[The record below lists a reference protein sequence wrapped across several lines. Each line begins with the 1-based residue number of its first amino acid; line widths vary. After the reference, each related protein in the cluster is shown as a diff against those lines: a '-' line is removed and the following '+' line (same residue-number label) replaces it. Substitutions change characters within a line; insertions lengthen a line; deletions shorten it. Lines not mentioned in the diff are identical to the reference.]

1 MKKRYLIIAIV
12 TLVLLMAILLPACSK
27 TEQQVQTLTTTSSA
41 APTSTAPVAVK
52 TLKISYSCPKGKG
65 YSAGEEW
72 FGPEFEKRTNGRYK
86 VEVYGMSTLVPINA
100 VLDSVRTGVCQIG
113 LTSTAMFHKDFPLTE
128 VVSTPTMGWP
138 GADEAM
144 YQASDAAWQEFSKIP
159 EIAAELNNG
168 FKYLTND
175 VLAGSNLVMLS
186 APVHYPADFK
196 GHKISATGALADVVT
211 ANGGAAVAVIGPEN
225 YTNLEKKVIDGSFMS
240 MVMATDWKVDS
251 LASYYYLMDFGCGNM
266 IAIMNNDF
274 YNSMS
279 AEDKAIFA
287 QCREDMKRPLYD
299 FQEASYLEA
308 RKTLADEGKVLTQPT
323 ADESAA
329 WKKAVYD
336 IMIPKWKADAKS
348 VGVSEETCDK
358 ILDQWLAIRAK
369 YWKQYNLP
377 GEP

>member
-1 MKKRYLIIAIV
+1 MKRRYLIIVAV
-12 TLVLLMAILLPACSK
+12 TLVLMIAILLPACSK
-27 TEQQVQTLTTTSSA
+27 ESSTTTAAPTSSA
-41 APTSTAPVAVK
+41 APTSTKPVEVK

-65 YSAGEEW
+65 YSSGEEW

-138 GADEAM
+138 GADEKM
-144 YQASDAAWQEFSKIP
+144 YKASDAAWIEFSQIP

-168 FKYLTND
+168 FKYLQND
-175 VLAGSNLVMLS
+175 VLVQSNLVMLDS
-186 APVHYPADFK
+186 EVHYPADFK
-196 GHKISATGALADVVT
+196 GHKISAVGALADVVT
-211 ANGGAAVAVIGPEN
+211 GNGGAAVAVVGPEN

-240 MVMATDWKVDS
+240 LVMATDWKVDS
-251 LASYYYLMDFGCGNM
+251 LADYYYMFDFGCGNM
-266 IAIMNNDF
+266 ICLMNNDF
-274 YNSMS
+274 WNSMS
-279 AEDKAIFA
+279 AEDQKIFM
-287 QCREDMKRPLYD
+287 QCREDLKTPLWD
-299 FQEASYLEA
+299 FQIKVWEEVQAV
-308 RKTLADEGKVLTQPT
+308 LAKEGKVLTQPT
-323 ADESAA
+323 ADEIAA

-336 IMIPKWKADAKS
+336 VMIPKWKADAAS
-348 VGVSEETCDK
+348 VGVSGETCDK
-358 ILDQWLAIRAK
+358 ILAKWLEIRAK

>member
-1 MKKRYLIIAIV
+1 MKRRYWMIAAV
-12 TLVLLMAILLPACSK
+12 SLVLLIAVLLPACSNNSS
-27 TEQQVQTLTTTSSA
+27 TTTSAPTSSV

-52 TLKISYSCPKGKG
+52 TMKISYSCPKGKG

-138 GADEAM
+138 GADEKM
-144 YQASDAAWQEFSKIP
+144 YQASDAAWVEFSKIP

-168 FKYLTND
+168 FKYLQND
-175 VLAGSNLVMLS
+175 VLVQSNLVMLND
-186 APVHYPADFK
+186 PVHFPSDFK
-196 GHKISATGALADVVT
+196 GHKVSAVGALADVVT
-211 ANGGAAVAVIGPEN
+211 QNGGAAVAVVGPEN

-240 MVMATDWKVDS
+240 LVMATDWKVDS
-251 LASYYYLMDFGCGNM
+251 LADYFYMFDFGCGNM
-266 IAIMNNDF
+266 ICIMNNDF
-274 YNSMS
+274 WNSMS
-279 AEDKAIFA
+279 AEDQKIFM
-287 QCREDMKRPLYD
+287 QCREDLKRPLYD
-299 FQEASYLEA
+299 FQIKVWEDVQAV
-308 RKTLADEGKVLTQPT
+308 LAKEGKVLTQPT
-323 ADESAA
+323 AEETAA

-336 IMIPKWKADAKS
+336 VMIPKWKADAKS
-348 VGVSEETCDK
+348 VGVSEATCDK
-358 ILDQWLAIRAK
+358 ILQQWLDIRAK